1 MWIEAADEERL
12 RRLFRM
18 REGLPVLSVYTPVEK
33 GLALHHGHVAALMDL
48 LRDLRER
55 TDGDRESE
63 LEGESARVLEF
74 VRGVYVPRGTALAM
88 FSSRGRRVWEVFSF
102 QLRISPI
109 ARFNPRPYLGPMQAA
124 LDDNPRTAVALVSN
138 KEARIL
144 TMVLA
149 EIEGEQRMSDPVP
162 GRQRQGGWSA
172 FKYQRDRERHI
183 HTHLV
188 NVVDALVQLDKRRGF
203 KRLVLAGTDEATAAV
218 ASILPKSLRA
228 KNCGSVRSEMF
239 ASDDEVAKAASL
251 MSEEAERDEER
262 RLAAEARDR
271 ALAGGQAALGWEE
284 TLQCLREGRV
294 HQVLIGGSEAGTPK
308 GDEAFDLAW
317 ETGAGIEIVHH
328 EGEEI
333 LRPYDGV
340 GALLRY

>member
-1 MWIEAADEERL
+1 MFVDASAIVAMMTDEDQARTLAVRL
-12 RRLFRM
+12 ESSATRLT
-18 REGLPVLSVYTPVEK
+18 S
-33 GLALHHGHVAALMDL
+33 
-48 LRDLRER
+48 
-55 TDGDRESE
+55 
-63 LEGESARVLEF
+63 
-74 VRGVYVPRGTALAM
+74 
-88 FSSRGRRVWEVFSF
+88 
-102 QLRISPI
+102 
-109 ARFNPRPYLGPMQAA
+109 
-124 LDDNPRTAVALVSN
+124 AVAV
-138 KEARIL
+138 
-144 TMVLA
+144 
-149 EIEGEQRMSDPVP
+149 
-162 GRQRQGGWSA
+162 
-172 FKYQRDRERHI
+172 F
-183 HTHLV
+183 
-188 NVVDALVQLDKRRGF
+188 
-203 KRLVLAGTDEATAAV
+203 EATAAV

-251 MSEEAERDEER
+251 MSEEAEREEER

-317 ETGAGIEIVHH
+317 ETGAGIEVVHH